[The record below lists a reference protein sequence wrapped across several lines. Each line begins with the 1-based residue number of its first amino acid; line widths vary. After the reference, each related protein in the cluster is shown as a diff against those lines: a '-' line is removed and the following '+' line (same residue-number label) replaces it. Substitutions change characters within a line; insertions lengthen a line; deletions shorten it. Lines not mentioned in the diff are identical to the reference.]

1 MGVPQ
6 LTWYSDFIQQKPD
19 ITGNMMMPLTDKFL
33 VPVYDNNNNNTNNN
47 NNLTYNA
54 CQGNLK
60 SEANSIEETAN

>member
-1 MGVPQ
+1 
-6 LTWYSDFIQQKPD
+6 
-19 ITGNMMMPLTDKFL
+19 MMMPLTDKFL
-33 VPVYDNNNNNTNNN
+33 VYDNNNNNTNNNN